1 MESLEFRS
9 LLCTLAVAHDG
20 MQIEQSE
27 VVDLGAISPGER
39 KEMEFVFS
47 VDGCDNGV
55 DIDIKSW
62 PNEYRIK
69 NPISRRLDADTPT
82 QTLTIVAHAYGDKTY
97 QGVSTGSFRVTAQTQ
112 EAKLDPVEWKVELRT
127 HSQPLPGDA
136 NSDDMVDFTDFLIL
150 ARNFGSKTDQA
161 LADGDFD
168 NSGEVEFLDFLI
180 LAENFGRSR

>member
-97 QGVSTGSFRVTAQTQ
+97 QGVSTGSFRVTARR
-112 EAKLDPVEWKVELRT
+112 KKRSW
-127 HSQPLPGDA
+127 
-136 NSDDMVDFTDFLIL
+136 IL
-150 ARNFGSKTDQA
+150 S
-161 LADGDFD
+161 
-168 NSGEVEFLDFLI
+168 SGRLSCEHI
-180 LAENFGRSR
+180 RSRCPAMLIRMIWLTSPIS